1 MAQGVHKQK
10 RFKQKPEN
18 VRYFHF
24 EIKWQLTRF
33 LIFRMP
39 KGGLALKR
47 KRELEQNETM
57 ESFGKKFIKEAKH
70 LKLKKTDLIDFLN
83 KNW

>member
-1 MAQGVHKQK
+1 
-10 RFKQKPEN
+10 
-18 VRYFHF
+18 
-24 EIKWQLTRF
+24 
-33 LIFRMP
+33 MP